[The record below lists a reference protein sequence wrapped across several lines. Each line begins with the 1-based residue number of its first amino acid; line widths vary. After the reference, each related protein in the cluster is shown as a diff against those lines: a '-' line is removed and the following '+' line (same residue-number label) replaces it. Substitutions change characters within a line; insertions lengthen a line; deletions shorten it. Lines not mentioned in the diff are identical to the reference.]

1 MSKADIPK
9 RWYRPEVQFCP
20 TCGRLLKRHHIL
32 WRKRLFLLSG
42 AVDAVSWGYA
52 CANLSCSGAHG
63 MHGSVE
69 AEQLHL
75 KYRRYSRELIIQIGY
90 RRFWQHQTMY
100 EIHQWLSEDLQ
111 LPISDRQVL
120 NLIADFLA
128 LLRAAQPAKIRERL
142 KGLKR
147 LVIGLDGMQ
156 PERGNRCLYIVR
168 ELPSGLTLMAE
179 SLDDGNHTTLSPR
192 LLEPLKSLAQ
202 ELGLSW
208 HGIVSDAQA
217 SIRLALQKS
226 LPGVPH
232 QVCQFHCLRAAGG
245 LTFELDRNMKKRLKA
260 AVRRQ
265 LGQLEQQIQRRSETD
280 PYRAVLVDYIDA
292 AGATLLEGG
301 IAPFELGGVRVFE
314 AMSALAA
321 SLAQCQK
328 KEPTRSY
335 SAS

>member
-1 MSKADIPK
+1 MANSRIRKC
-9 RWYRPEVQFCP
+9 WYRAELQFCP
-20 TCGRLLKRHHIL
+20 TCGSLLKRHHIL
-32 WRKRLFLLSG
+32 WHKRLFFASG
-42 AVDAVSWGYA
+42 VVDAVSWAYA
-52 CANLSCSGAHG
+52 CPDSSCAGARV
-63 MHGSVE
+63 MHRSTE
-69 AEQLHL
+69 AESLHL

-100 EIHQWLSEDLQ
+100 EIHQWLIADLQ
-111 LPISDRQVL
+111 IPISARQVL
-120 NLIADFLA
+120 YLVVDFLA

-142 KGLKR
+142 RGLKR

-168 ELPSGLTLMAE
+168 ELQLGLTLMAE

-202 ELGLSW
+202 ELKLSW

-226 LPGVPH
+226 LPSVPH

-265 LGQLEQQIQRRSETD
+265 LLNFDKI
-280 PYRAVLVDYIDA
+280 
-292 AGATLLEGG
+292 
-301 IAPFELGGVRVFE
+301 
-314 AMSALAA
+314 MSG
-321 SLAQCQK
+321 
-328 KEPTRSY
+328 
-335 SAS
+335 